1 MIKENQKTKDSNLF
15 GKKFEDNLMKKL
27 NQGRNRK
34 IQFNFHLLNPKECRF
49 KGALIQLPWQRRSNA
64 SEAFITTSS
73 HRGQNQVLVSQS
85 ITKEPS
91 FSNSKDFP
99 SQKRAI
105 RKFVD
110 RKLSPCSSTVTNFVF
125 RSTTEFIASRLDK
138 AFLPKWE
145 KLINDEIILD
155 VVSCLKLFF

>member
-1 MIKENQKTKDSNLF
+1 MLVGQAAHSVIHIRRNNHSRVLLTDSRRASHMIKENQKTKDSNLF

-73 HRGQNQVLVSQS
+73 HRGQNQVRVSPS

-91 FSNSKDFP
+91 FSNSKNSP
-99 SQKRAI
+99 SQKQGQ
-105 RKFVD
+105 
-110 RKLSPCSSTVTNFVF
+110 
-125 RSTTEFIASRLDK
+125 
-138 AFLPKWE
+138 
-145 KLINDEIILD
+145 
-155 VVSCLKLFF
+155 